1 MKLLFDF
8 FPIALFFAVFKIAE
22 IFQLQS
28 FQLVS
33 KYMSGFISGGA
44 IKPDQAPIMIATV
57 VAIVATTLQILYVKL
72 KGRKVDPMLWVSFLI
87 ITVFGSLTIYYHNE
101 NFIKMKPTI
110 IYGVF
115 GIVMLLSQFVFK
127 KNLMREAMEEQIKLP
142 EDVWHKLGVA
152 WIVFFAV
159 LAVINL
165 LVAFVLFKDNTGA
178 WVNFK
183 LFGMIGLT
191 FAFIVGQTVFLSKYI
206 EEEKA

>member
-8 FPIALFFAVFKIAE
+8 FPIALFFVVFKIAE
-22 IFQLQS
+22 IFQLES

-33 KYMSGFISGGA
+33 KYMSGLISGGT
-44 IKPDQAPIMIATV
+44 IKPDQAPIMVATV
-57 VAIVATTLQILYVKL
+57 VAIVAATVQILYVKL
-72 KGRKVDPMLWVSFLI
+72 KGRKVDPPLWVSFLI
-87 ITVFGSLTIYYHNE
+87 IIVFGGLTIYYHNE
-101 NFIKMKPTI
+101 DFIKLKPTI

-115 GIVMLLSQFVFK
+115 GTVLLVSQFGFK
-127 KNLMREAMEEQIKLP
+127 KNLMRKAMEEQIKLP
-142 EDVWHKLGVA
+142 EDVWHKLGVS

-159 LAVINL
+159 LALLNL
-165 LVAFVLFKDNTGA
+165 LVAFVLFKNNTAA

-191 FAFIVGQTVFLSKYI
+191 FAFIVGQSVVLSKYI